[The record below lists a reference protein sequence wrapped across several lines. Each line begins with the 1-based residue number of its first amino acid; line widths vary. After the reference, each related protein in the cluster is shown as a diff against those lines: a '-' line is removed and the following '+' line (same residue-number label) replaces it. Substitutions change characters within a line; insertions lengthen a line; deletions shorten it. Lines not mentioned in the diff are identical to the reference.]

1 MNLKKNR
8 RILVVDDNQA
18 IHADFRKILAG
29 SPEHTGLEEAEARLL
44 GTPLAMVPNATEVFD
59 VESAYQG
66 EEGLEMV
73 RASVAAG
80 SKYAMAFVD
89 MRMPP
94 GWDGVETITK
104 IWEVDPEI
112 QIVICTAYSDY
123 SWEEIIRKLGNV
135 DRLLI
140 LKKPFDT
147 IEVCQLACALTQKW
161 HLARRA
167 HLKLNQV
174 RAMVQEQTHKLQAE
188 VTERRKSEEELRQ
201 SHGRYAR
208 ALAGANDGIWDWDL
222 TTQVMFYSLRWKAM
236 LGETDSKITPN
247 VEEWFNRIHPDDI
260 ARVKS
265 DLEMHIQG
273 RSEQFYSEYRMMHS
287 DGQYRWMLSRGV
299 AVRDSKGKA
308 MRVAGSQ
315 TDITDRKL
323 AESQLRHD
331 ALHDTLTGLANRA
344 LMMDRINQCLQ
355 RVKRAPKRL
364 FAVIFLD
371 LDQFKVIN
379 DSLGHAAG
387 DELLIELAKRLETAL
402 RIGDTV
408 SRGEADHLARLGGDE
423 FVALLEDIRIPAD
436 AIRVADRLQKATA
449 NPFNVGGHEVIVSA
463 SFGIALSNGSYTK
476 PEDILRDADTALYD
490 AKNSGRGRYRLFDPQ
505 MHDSAMQRLLM
516 ESELRQGIERGEL
529 RVLYQP
535 VQSLRTGQL
544 VEVEA
549 LVRWEHPQ
557 RGTLL
562 PADFIPLA
570 EETGLI
576 LPLGNWVL
584 HEACRQI
591 KLWQMQL
598 PRLCDLS
605 IAVNVSGRQFARAK
619 MSAEVA
625 RVLAATGLEAR
636 HLKLEITETITMGSG
651 DPAAAEL
658 NTLHDMGIQFHL
670 DDFGTGYSSL
680 GYLHR
685 MPIDAL
691 KIDRSFIAA
700 LGGDR
705 TGTSIV
711 QAIVALARALE
722 MRVIAEG
729 VENKSQADFLRH
741 LGCDHAQGYY
751 FSKPLTAEQFVQF
764 ADGIPGPAKAA
775 A

>member
-201 SHGRYAR
+201 SQGRYAR

-236 LGETDSKITPN
+236 LGETDSKVTPN
-247 VEEWFNRIHPDDI
+247 VEEWFNRIHPEDI
-260 ARVKS
+260 ARMKS

-299 AVRDSKGKA
+299 AVRDSNGKA

-387 DELLIELAKRLETAL
+387 DELLIELAKRLETTL

-449 NPFNVGGHEVIVSA
+449 NPFNIGGHEVIVSA

-576 LPLGNWVL
+576 LPLGQWVL

-591 KLWQMQL
+591 KLWQLQL
-598 PRLCDLS
+598 PQLRDLS

-625 RVLAATGLEAR
+625 RVLAATGLEVR

-651 DPAAAEL
+651 DPVAAEL

-711 QAIVALARALE
+711 QAIVALARALK